1 MSSVLKLPSSE
12 LAFLGDELVSK
23 GLQMC
28 REAGENLTE
37 EQIASIENAILE
49 LFRAKGE
56 EVMAK
61 NPEWAKKG

>member
-1 MSSVLKLPSSE
+1 
-12 LAFLGDELVSK
+12 
-23 GLQMC
+23 MC

-49 LFRAKGE
+49 LFRPKKAKLE
-56 EVMAK
+56 ELMAK